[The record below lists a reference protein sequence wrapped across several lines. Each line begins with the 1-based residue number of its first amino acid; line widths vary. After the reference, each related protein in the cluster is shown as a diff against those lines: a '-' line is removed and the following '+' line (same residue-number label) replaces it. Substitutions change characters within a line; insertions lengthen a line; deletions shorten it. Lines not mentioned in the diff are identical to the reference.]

1 MQDVLNRKSVA
12 LPASSAAAT
21 TAAIDLEGGG
31 GSHLAGKGYLVV
43 RIPATPVLADTKTIT
58 VSLTE
63 CDTLGGSYT
72 AITGYGT
79 MVVTGATATP
89 GGAATVFKLAVHP
102 HVKRYVKAT
111 FTIPA
116 TSGDNT
122 AVAATVGIEI
132 P

>member
-31 GSHLAGKGYLVV
+31 AHIAGKGWLVV
-43 RIPATPVLADTKTIT
+43 RIPATPALADTKTIT
-58 VSLTE
+58 VSLTD
-63 CDTLGGSYT
+63 CATLGGSYT
-72 AITGYGT
+72 AITGYGA

-89 GGAATVFKLAVHP
+89 GGAATEFKLAIHP
-102 HVKRYVKAT
+102 HVKRFVKAT

-122 AVAATVGIEI
+122 AVAATVGVEI